1 MIEKLVETLKSEVG
15 GKIVSQT
22 NLPPDKLDT
31 VFSVI
36 GDVTK
41 KEVSKQMQSG
51 GIDNVMNLFSS
62 KTNNE
67 GAGSLE
73 SNLNSGVV
81 DGLVNKLGL
90 TKDMSGN
97 IAKIALPALI
107 SMITKKNNATPD
119 DDPSPLTELFGGG
132 RGIVGAAKSI
142 LGKFMK

>member
-107 SMITKKNNATPD
+107 SMITKKNIATPD

-132 RGIVGAAKSI
+132 GGIVGAAKSI